1 MSLSFNLLTV
11 LCALIIEAALG
22 YPQLLLRHVKHPVVW
37 MGALLARL
45 DARLNEESLPAAQQR
60 RNGVFGLAALL
71 LVTILLALGLQ
82 SILHWL
88 LPAPLALLALAL
100 VASTLVAQTS
110 LYAHVAAV
118 ADTLDGGALVSARA
132 AVARIVGR
140 DTSGLDAAGVA
151 RAAIESLAE
160 NFSDGVVAPSLWCA
174 LGGLPGIAAYKAA
187 NTADS
192 MIGHLS
198 PRYRNFG
205 WAAAKLD
212 DLLNLPAA
220 RLAALLLILAA
231 SLHGYADARAAL
243 AIVRRDA
250 SRHRSPN
257 AGWPEAAMAGAL
269 GLRLSG
275 PRAYEG
281 TLTEVAWIGA
291 GRERATT
298 ADIRRALKLYG
309 TACALQ
315 VAAYGLL
322 LLLIALG

>member
-1 MSLSFNLLTV
+1 MSLSFNLLIIF
-11 LCALIIEAALG
+11 CALIIEAALG
-22 YPQLLLRHVKHPVVW
+22 YPQLLLRHVKHPVIW
-37 MGALLARL
+37 MGALLTRL
-45 DARLNEESLPAAQQR
+45 EARLNQASLPAAQQR
-60 RNGVFGLAALL
+60 RNGALGLAALL
-71 LVTILLALGLQ
+71 LVTVLLALGLQ

-88 LPAPLALLALAL
+88 LPAPLALLVLAL
-100 VASTLVAQTS
+100 VASTLIAQTS

-118 ADTLDGGALVSARA
+118 ADTLDGGAPASARA
-132 AVARIVGR
+132 SVAMIVGR
-140 DTSGLDAAGVA
+140 DTDDLDAAGVA
-151 RAAIESLAE
+151 RATIESLAE

-192 MIGHLS
+192 MIGHFS
-198 PRYRNFG
+198 PRYRDFG
-205 WAAAKLD
+205 FAAAKLD
-212 DLLNLPAA
+212 DLLNLPAS
-220 RLAALLLILAA
+220 RLAAFLLVLAA

-243 AIVRRDA
+243 ATVRHDA

-269 GLRLSG
+269 GLKLSG
-275 PRAYEG
+275 PRAYGGALSED
-281 TLTEVAWIGA
+281 AWIGA

-315 VAAYGLL
+315 VAAYGML

>member
-1 MSLSFNLLTV
+1 
-11 LCALIIEAALG
+11 
-22 YPQLLLRHVKHPVVW
+22 
-37 MGALLARL
+37 MGALLTRL
-45 DARLNEESLPAAQQR
+45 EARLNQASLPAAQQR
-60 RNGVFGLAALL
+60 RNGLLALAALL
-71 LVTILLALGLQ
+71 LVAALLALALQ
-82 SILHWL
+82 STLQWL
-88 LPAPLALLALAL
+88 LPAPLALVALAL
-100 VASTLVAQTS
+100 VTSSLIAQTS

-140 DTSGLDAAGVA
+140 DTHDLDAAGVA

-174 LGGLPGIAAYKAA
+174 LAGLPGIAAYKAA

-198 PRYRNFG
+198 PRYRDFG
-205 WAAAKLD
+205 FAAAKLD
-212 DLLNLPAA
+212 DGLNLPAS
-220 RLAALLLILAA
+220 RLAALLLVLAA
-231 SLHGYADARAAL
+231 SFHGYADARAAL

-269 GLRLSG
+269 GLKLSG
-275 PRAYEG
+275 PRAYG
-281 TLTEVAWIGA
+281 GSLTEDAWIGA
-291 GRERATT
+291 GREQATP

-315 VAAYGLL
+315 IFLYG
-322 LLLIALG
+322 LIALLVIARG